1 MVVYYIDNVNGTDA
15 KSGLREPAT
24 SHNHVDSS
32 TANTETVCAALTSAV
47 DNYYTGATIWNRT
60 RGIGAIVSGY
70 VGGTKTLTHG
80 AIAGHV
86 ATDEFYLV
94 NAWKTMSKAATTCA
108 VGDIAYY
115 RAGQTETLAAIVNF
129 TNDGTV
135 AAYISIIG
143 MGTGSATLETTDETA
158 TEAWHDASTTRPI
171 IDGNNAAYY
180 VYISSDDYWNIKY
193 LDIRNTNST
202 QGCLNISSSEGVYI
216 DTCVVRDGNN
226 VSGGVNVLIT
236 GTSYTSSVI
245 INNCEIKNSN
255 YINCSIATGNVKI
268 INTTFNSGALST
280 PTGLYVATSSMPSVY
295 VYLDACVF
303 GGVVPHTTSDIL
315 TSPNIKI
322 YSRNCKFNST
332 KLLWIANR
340 ISLILNLFEEDAQQ
354 VYGAHIATGYLGVA
368 ERVTNV
374 VRGGGATS
382 SVKIIPTTYVGLLRP
397 FILQDFP
404 IPTWQVWCP
413 TGAQTITVYVRSYGT
428 WSPYPTAAR
437 LYLEAEYVTGT
448 TTGSIT
454 RATVVST
461 QVLSDGTTWVG
472 LQCAVNPSVTSFVNL
487 KLYLGLYKD
496 ASTGIYVDVLPV
508 IT

>member
-15 KSGLREPAT
+15 KSGLREPTT

-115 RAGQTETLAAIVNF
+115 RAGQTETASITVSF

-143 MGTGSATLETTDETA
+143 MGDGTTTLETTDETA

-171 IDGNNAAYY
+171 FDFSATANCVSLYQ
-180 VYISSDDYWNIKY
+180 DDFWRLKN
-193 LDIRNTNST
+193 LDIIGGSGTTGCIALGIDSGTVIDNCICRNST
-202 QGCLNISSSEGVYI
+202 S
-216 DTCVVRDGNN
+216 
-226 VSGGVNVLIT
+226 
-236 GTSYTSSVI
+236 TSSVSAGLRI
-245 INNCEIKNSN
+245 VGSVNAHIINCDINNANTNNIYVADSVTYINNC
-255 YINCSIATGNVKI
+255 VVD
-268 INTTFNSGALST
+268 SGALGSEV
-280 PTGLYVATSSMPSVY
+280 GIQCVEAIIYIEN
-295 VYLDACVF
+295 CVF
-303 GGVVPHTTSDIL
+303 GSIAPHSTADIGISTL
-315 TSPNIKI
+315 YPELKI
-322 YSRNCKFNST
+322 YTKNCKFNST
-332 KLLWIANR
+332 KLSITTFNAKE
-340 ISLILNLFEEDAQQ
+340 IVLFEEEAGQ

-368 ERVTNV
+368 TRATDI
-374 VRGGGATS
+374 VRSGGATS
-382 SVKIIPTTYVGLLRP
+382 SVQIVPTTYAGILRP

-404 IPTWQVWCP
+404 KPTWQVWCP

-428 WSPYPTAAR
+428 WSPYPTAAQ

-472 LQCAVNPSVTSFVNL
+472 LQCAVNPSVASFVNL